1 VSPFLSV
8 VMPTY
13 NGERFIAAALES
25 VRSQY
30 CDGIELVLVIDGSSD
45 NTLEIVNRFSKDILI
60 RVVTPGRIGNWTAVT
75 NIGMREARGEWA
87 CFLHDDD
94 LWLPGR
100 IARIRSE
107 MERAEGSLILHDA
120 IFIGPDGRRLGPWTC
135 PLPAGVVQPERFME
149 HLLVQNFIAIC
160 SPVFRRKA
168 AVESGGLDEALW
180 HSADWDLWL
189 RLGAMGPVRF
199 AAEPLG
205 AFRVHPSSLTA
216 ARKLKPGEWEQQL
229 STVFNRH
236 IPNWTAPEHRKRKV
250 RRAASASLVVNSSL
264 AAAYRGESGHLLE
277 VVIRLLALGPLGWRR
292 YLRDS
297 RIIQRVWPRLK
308 VQRLAKVSS
317 TKKEGQE

>member
-1 VSPFLSV
+1 MNLSLSV
-8 VMPTY
+8 IMPTY
-13 NGERFIAAALES
+13 NGEKFIASAIES

-30 CDGIELVLVIDGSSD
+30 CDGIELLVVVDGSSD
-45 NTLEIVNRFSKDILI
+45 STLEIVNRFSKDILI
-60 RVVTPGRIGNWTAVT
+60 RALTPGRIGNWAAVT
-75 NIGMREARGEWA
+75 NIGLREARGEWA

-100 IARIRSE
+100 IARIKSK
-107 MERAEGSLILHDA
+107 MEHAEGSLVLHDA

-135 PLPAGVVQPERFME
+135 PLPAGIVQPGQFME

-160 SPVFRRKA
+160 SPAFRRKA

-199 AAEPLG
+199 VAEPLG

-229 STVFNRH
+229 STVFDRH
-236 IPNWTAPEHRKRKV
+236 VTNWTAYPGQKRKV
-250 RRAASASLVVNSSL
+250 RRASQASIAVNSAL
-264 AAAYRGESGHLLE
+264 AASYRGESVRPWGVLL
-277 VVIRLLALGPLGWRR
+277 RLLALGPLGWHR

-297 RIIQRVWPRLK
+297 RIFQRVWPRLK
-308 VQRLAKVSS
+308 VQRLARASS
-317 TKKEGQE
+317 TK